1 MLRPTLKIE
10 STLPAASEETCK
22 NKQFMHGANGSEV
35 RLCFA
40 ATDNQIL
47 SQIRFRKTIAPWPE

>member
-1 MLRPTLKIE
+1 VPYAE
-10 STLPAASEETCK
+10 SNPRLLAASEETCK
-22 NKQFMHGANGSEV
+22 NKQFMHGANSSEV

-40 ATDNQIL
+40 ETDNQIL

>member
-1 MLRPTLKIE
+1 MLAT
-10 STLPAASEETCK
+10 SEETGK

-40 ATDNQIL
+40 ETDNQIL
-47 SQIRFRKTIAPWPE
+47 GEIRFRKTIAQWPE